1 MNNSIA
7 LFQKYLPEPA
17 VSYCYDLWQ
26 AHHFTFKITRPRRS
40 KLGDYCHRPGQGH
53 HITVNQNLNPYSFL
67 ITYLHEVAHLLTFNQ
82 YKNRK
87 MPHGKEWKKNFRD
100 LLLPV
105 MNEAVFPDAVLVAL
119 RTYSKNPLASTS
131 SFVPLKEALHVFD
144 PIDPAHLTLDQIA
157 LGEKFAL
164 GKRIFVRGI
173 LRRTRVLC
181 IETSTGRQYT
191 VSIKALVKKC

>member
-1 MNNSIA
+1 
-7 LFQKYLPEPA
+7 
-17 VSYCYDLWQ
+17 
-26 AHHFTFKITRPRRS
+26 
-40 KLGDYCHRPGQGH
+40 
-53 HITVNQNLNPYSFL
+53 
-67 ITYLHEVAHLLTFNQ
+67 
-82 YKNRK
+82 